1 MQLGLESFFNEKDV
15 FIESGDFT
23 FFFTPLAVAR
33 AQMAEIGQS
42 LTCKTTQLIVL
53 FVCFDIQ

>member
-33 AQMAEIGQS
+33 AQNGRNRAISHLQNHP
-42 LTCKTTQLIVL
+42 IN
-53 FVCFDIQ
+53 CFICVF